1 MASRL
6 TINELLEAARSR
18 IDRVSPADAAR
29 EMDGGALVVDTRC
42 ASQREAAGMIPGA
55 AHIPLSVLFWRLDPA
70 SGYSD
75 PRWDDPARRV
85 ILVCEDG
92 YSSSLAAATL
102 RDLGFDRAAD
112 MDGGFTAWAAASLP
126 VERPGA

>member
-1 MASRL
+1 VTRL
-6 TINELLEAARSR
+6 TINELLEEARAR
-18 IDRVSPADAAR
+18 IDRLSPAAVQR
-29 EMDGGALVVDTRC
+29 EMAEGALVVDTR
-42 ASQREAAGMIPGA
+42 SSDQRRAAGVIPGA

-75 PRWDDPARRV
+75 PRYDDPGRRV

-112 MDGGFTAWAAASLP
+112 MDGGFTAWAAAGLP
-126 VERPGA
+126 VEA